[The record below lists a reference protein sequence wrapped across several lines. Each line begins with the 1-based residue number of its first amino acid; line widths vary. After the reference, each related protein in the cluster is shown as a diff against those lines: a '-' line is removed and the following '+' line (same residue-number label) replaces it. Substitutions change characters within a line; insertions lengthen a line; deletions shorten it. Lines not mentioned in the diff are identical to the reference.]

1 LSRNRRFYNFE
12 GTTEGLPARL
22 LLMLHVP
29 RGQAHY
35 NDNSDSDRTID
46 RYHTTMHGNVIQSNV
61 YGIGKMVVLNL
72 FLEFVTGQTAEPFYT
87 RAYP

>member
-1 LSRNRRFYNFE
+1 
-12 GTTEGLPARL
+12 
-22 LLMLHVP
+22 
-29 RGQAHY
+29 
-35 NDNSDSDRTID
+35 
-46 RYHTTMHGNVIQSNV
+46 MHGNVIQSNV